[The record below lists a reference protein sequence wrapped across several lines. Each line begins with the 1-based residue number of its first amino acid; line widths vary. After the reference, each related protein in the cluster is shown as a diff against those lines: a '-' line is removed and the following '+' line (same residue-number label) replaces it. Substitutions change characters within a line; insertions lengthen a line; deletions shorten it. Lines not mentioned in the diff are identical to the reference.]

1 MREIELT
8 LVQRLVN
15 RTNCRVNFTKE
26 LCPSS
31 GSKGRYVVTSQ
42 EIFRGTNPSMAP
54 GLRLKIAEA
63 AKKPC
68 IFIENGFYFNSIGGW
83 TDPETNEYYVGAN
96 LHFYNLDS
104 AVRAAKQSDQIAIF
118 DRHTDKVIYLRDLI
132 ESDYSYEDSE

>member
-1 MREIELT
+1 
-8 LVQRLVN
+8 
-15 RTNCRVNFTKE
+15 
-26 LCPSS
+26 
-31 GSKGRYVVTSQ
+31 
-42 EIFRGTNPSMAP
+42 MAP

-104 AVRAAKQSDQIAIF
+104 AVRAAKELDQIAIF
-118 DRHTDKVIYLRDLI
+118 DRHTDKVIYLKDLI
-132 ESDYSYEDSE
+132 ERDYSYEDSE